1 MDFEKQGFKIIT
13 KNIVILMLQIA
24 GTVFYY
30 GSSHERTAK
39 PLPFIGGDKEII
51 SCFSNCTFCICLGN
65 S

>member
-24 GTVFYY
+24 GAVFYY

-39 PLPFIGGDKEII
+39 PLPFIGGTKK
-51 SCFSNCTFCICLGN
+51 
-65 S
+65 

>member
-1 MDFEKQGFKIIT
+1 MNFEKQGVKIFT

-39 PLPFIGGDKEII
+39 PLPFMGGQR
-51 SCFSNCTFCICLGN
+51 NN
-65 S
+65 